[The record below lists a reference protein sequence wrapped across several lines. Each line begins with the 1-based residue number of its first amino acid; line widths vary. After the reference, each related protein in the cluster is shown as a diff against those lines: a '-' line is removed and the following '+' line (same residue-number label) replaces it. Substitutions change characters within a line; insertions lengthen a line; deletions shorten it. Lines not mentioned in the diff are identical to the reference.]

1 MYLYS
6 SIYKG
11 GKFMKALITLTS
23 TESKRLIAKA
33 VAAHPDVKKALE
45 KGRIII
51 SGGTTNGYVVEEL
64 THKSIDKSNYTFGIV
79 NQGLHCITAAE
90 NRKEMIP
97 LCLVDGDA
105 SDKSPAEILK
115 EFTNHDVF
123 IKGANAVDPDGNVG
137 VLVASPVGGTIGGA
151 YPTLVSRKS
160 KLIVPV
166 GLEKLI
172 PSVLDA
178 ADTAGMFDW
187 DYSLGMRCS
196 LWPITDAYVVTELE
210 AFDIL
215 CDVEA
220 VHFSSGGTGSSA
232 GAVTIALLGDEMKI
246 RDAVTLVKT
255 IKGEPPLQDSKRSC
269 STCDNPCD
277 FIL

>member
-1 MYLYS
+1 
-6 SIYKG
+6 
-11 GKFMKALITLTS
+11 MKALITLTS

-105 SDKSPAEILK
+105 SDKSAAEILK

-220 VHFSSGGTGSSA
+220 VHFSSGGTGASA
-232 GAVTIALLGDEMKI
+232 GAVTIALLGDEVKI
-246 RDAVTLVKT
+246 RDAVTLVKS
-255 IKGEPPLQDSKRSC
+255 IKGEPPLLDSKRSC